1 MATITGTSSS
11 DTLTGT
17 TAAESIYGG
26 DGNDTITGST
36 GNDSIYGGK
45 GTDTAKF
52 SGAYSDY
59 SITAVNATDIFN
71 STAALTGYTVSGPDG
86 QDFVSVDVEYLY
98 FSTNAATYAL
108 SSGKATLYSSTQS
121 DTTAPTISTYSPAA
135 QATTAAIDT
144 NIVITFSESIARGVG
159 NITLKTLAG
168 TTIATY
174 DAASSTNLS
183 ISGSVLTLDPT
194 ANLSNGTTYSVEFA
208 SGSIRDTTGNA
219 FAGTTSYYFTTV
231 DAGSELTGTSGADV
245 RTGGT
250 GADTLYGGDGNDTLT
265 GGLGNDTLYGG
276 KGTDIAQFSGAYA
289 DYTVT
294 ALYETQSFLSGQL
307 TGYQVTGPDGTD
319 MVSSDVEYL
328 YFVGNSSKY
337 TLSLGAVTLVD
348 ETPPTISISS
358 SKSSLALGETSTI
371 TFTLTETST
380 NFVAA
385 DITASGGTVSN
396 FAGSG
401 AVYTAT
407 FTPTANSTSN
417 GVISVASGVFTDA
430 AGNSNADGADS
441 NNTVT
446 LKVNTLTA
454 MTVTG
459 TSSNDTL
466 SGGTGNDTI
475 DGGSGTDTFSYS
487 SAKANYTIAAATS
500 GFTVTSSAY
509 GVDTISNVERVKFS
523 DCNLALD
530 MGVSQ
535 SAGQTALL
543 LGAVLPGKLALD
555 TSKQALVG
563 AVIGLF
569 DTGLY
574 SMTILSGALLRLD
587 IWSILTGQTISTASR
602 SLTEDTA
609 IVNYL
614 MTNVNGQAPDAT
626 TLKTEAATMHSESFQ
641 GAWLAQL
648 ALSSAG
654 QTHIGLTG
662 LASTGIV
669 YT

>member
-1 MATITGTSSS
+1 
-11 DTLTGT
+11 
-17 TAAESIYGG
+17 
-26 DGNDTITGST
+26 
-36 GNDSIYGGK
+36 
-45 GTDTAKF
+45 
-52 SGAYSDY
+52 
-59 SITAVNATDIFN
+59 
-71 STAALTGYTVSGPDG
+71 
-86 QDFVSVDVEYLY
+86 
-98 FSTNAATYAL
+98 
-108 SSGKATLYSSTQS
+108 
-121 DTTAPTISTYSPAA
+121 
-135 QATTAAIDT
+135 
-144 NIVITFSESIARGVG
+144 
-159 NITLKTLAG
+159 
-168 TTIATY
+168 
-174 DAASSTNLS
+174 
-183 ISGSVLTLDPT
+183 
-194 ANLSNGTTYSVEFA
+194 
-208 SGSIRDTTGNA
+208 
-219 FAGTTSYYFTTV
+219 
-231 DAGSELTGTSGADV
+231 
-245 RTGGT
+245 
-250 GADTLYGGDGNDTLT
+250 
-265 GGLGNDTLYGG
+265 
-276 KGTDIAQFSGAYA
+276 
-289 DYTVT
+289 
-294 ALYETQSFLSGQL
+294 
-307 TGYQVTGPDGTD
+307 
-319 MVSSDVEYL
+319 
-328 YFVGNSSKY
+328 
-337 TLSLGAVTLVD
+337 VTLVD